1 MAAIDTPK
9 IPDLQGT
16 QSKQTGVR
24 RKRDRQEDIFI
35 ATQWTLMWRKFR
47 KHKLAM
53 FGTLVVALFYLVAI
67 FCEPVATHDPLKRS
81 TDFIHVPPQSVHWFG
96 PNGFGPYVY
105 SLTLTE
111 DPITWKKNY
120 AEDPTVATPL
130 RLFTKG
136 DPYQLWGLIETDI
149 HLFGAAEGSF
159 YLLGTDE
166 SGRDM
171 FSRIIYGIRI
181 SMSIGLV
188 GVAFT
193 FILGSVLGAIS
204 GYYGGVIDFAIQRII
219 EFILSMPSIPLWMS
233 LSAALP
239 KEWPPTQVYFMISI
253 ILSLIGW
260 CGLARVVRGK
270 MLELR
275 EEDYISAAK
284 LAGASD
290 MHVIFDH
297 MLPGFISYLIV
308 NLTLSIPGMI
318 LAETSLSFLGIGLRA
333 PAISLGVLLQQAQNV
348 RTIALQPWLML
359 PGVAIFIIVLA
370 FNFMGDGLRD
380 AADPYK

>member
-1 MAAIDTPK
+1 MTAITLEK
-9 IPDLQGT
+9 A
-16 QSKQTGVR
+16 K
-24 RKRDRQEDIFI
+24 KRNRQEDIFI

-53 FGTLVVALFYLVAI
+53 FGTIVVLLFYLVAI
-67 FCEPVATHDPLKRS
+67 FAELIAPQDPLKRD
-81 TDFIHVPPQSVHWFG
+81 TDFIHVPPQAVHFLG
-96 PNGFGPYVY
+96 PNGFGPYVAGLKVSQDPDTWARIY
-105 SLTLTE
+105 VE
-111 DPITWKKNY
+111 DPEVQYPIQ
-120 AEDPTVATPL
+120 
-130 RLFTKG
+130 FFMKG
-136 DPYQLWGLIETDI
+136 DPYQLWGVIPMDI
-149 HLFGAAEGSF
+149 HLFGVKDGPF
-159 YLLGTDE
+159 YPLGTDD

-171 FSRIIYGIRI
+171 LSRIIYGIRV

-204 GYYGGVIDFAIQRII
+204 GYYGGTIDFAIQRII
-219 EFILSMPSIPLWMS
+219 EFILSMPSIPLWMT

-290 MHVIFDH
+290 MVVIFDH

-308 NLTLSIPGMI
+308 NITLSIPAMI
-318 LAETSLSFLGIGLRA
+318 LAETSLSFLGIGLRP

-348 RTIALQPWLML
+348 RTIALQPWLMF
-359 PGVAIFIIVLA
+359 PGVVIFIIVLA

>member
-1 MAAIDTPK
+1 MAA
-9 IPDLQGT
+9 
-16 QSKQTGVR
+16 QTLTVG
-24 RKRDRQEDIFI
+24 RKRNRQEDIYI

-53 FGTLVVALFYLVAI
+53 VGTSVVALFYIIAI
-67 FCEPVATHDPLKRS
+67 FSEAIAPQDPLKRN
-81 TDFIHVPPQSVHWFG
+81 TDYIHVPPQKVHWVG
-96 PNGFGPYVY
+96 PYGFGPFVY
-105 SLTLTE
+105 SLQLTE
-111 DPITWKKNY
+111 DPVTWKKIY
-120 AEDPTVATPL
+120 QEDTSIILPVSFFV
-130 RLFTKG
+130 RG
-136 DPYQLWGLIETDI
+136 DSYKLWGLIPGDV
-149 HLFGAAEGSF
+149 HLFGAQGPLF
-159 YLLGTDE
+159 LLGTDE

-171 FSRIIYGIRI
+171 LSRVIYGIRV

-193 FILGSVLGAIS
+193 FLLGSFLGAVS
-204 GYYGGVIDFAIQRII
+204 GYYGGPIDFVIQRVI
-219 EFILSMPSIPLWMS
+219 EFILSMPAIPLWMT

-239 KEWPPTQVYFMISI
+239 KDWPPTRVYFMISI
-253 ILSLIGW
+253 ILSLVGW

-275 EEDYISAAK
+275 EEDYIAAAK

-290 MHVIFDH
+290 MSIIFSH

-308 NLTLSIPGMI
+308 NITLSIPSMI
-318 LAETSLSFLGIGLRA
+318 LAETSLSFLGVGLRP
-333 PAISLGVLLQQAQNV
+333 PAISLGVLLQQSQNV
-348 RTIALQPWLML
+348 RTIALQPWLMV
-359 PGVAIFIIVLA
+359 PGIVIFIIVLA

>member
-1 MAAIDTPK
+1 MAATTIAKVP
-9 IPDLQGT
+9 
-16 QSKQTGVR
+16 R
-24 RKRDRQEDIFI
+24 RNPQEDIFI

-53 FGTLVVALFYLVAI
+53 FGTAVVVVFYLIAI
-67 FCEPVATHDPLKRS
+67 FCEPIASQDPLKRN
-81 TDFIHVPPQSVHWFG
+81 TDFIFVPPQTIHWIG
-96 PNGFGPYVY
+96 AHGFGPYVF
-105 SLTLTE
+105 SMKQTE
-111 DPITWKKNY
+111 DPDTWKKIY
-120 AEDPTVATPL
+120 VEDPASENSVS
-130 RLFTKG
+130 LFVKG
-136 DPYQLWGLIETDI
+136 DSYQLWGLINADI
-149 HLFGAAEGSF
+149 HLFGTQDGIF
-159 YLLGTDE
+159 FPLGTDE
-166 SGRDM
+166 SGRDLY
-171 FSRIIYGIRI
+171 SRLIYGIRV

-204 GYYGGVIDFAIQRII
+204 GYYGGPIDFMIQRVI
-219 EFILSMPSIPLWMS
+219 EFILSMPAIPLWMT
-233 LSAALP
+233 LSAAMP
-239 KEWPPTQVYFMISI
+239 KEWPPTQIYFMISI

-275 EEDYISAAK
+275 EEDYITASK

-290 MHVIFDH
+290 MNIIFDH

-308 NLTLSIPGMI
+308 NLTLSIPSMI
-318 LAETSLSFLGIGLRA
+318 LAETSLSFLGIGLRP

-348 RTIALQPWLML
+348 RTIALQPWLMV
-359 PGVAIFIIVLA
+359 PGVIIFIVVLA

>member
-1 MAAIDTPK
+1 MAANSIAK
-9 IPDLQGT
+9 IH
-16 QSKQTGVR
+16 
-24 RKRDRQEDIFI
+24 KRDRQEDIYI

-53 FGTLVVALFYLVAI
+53 IGTVVVALFYLIAI
-67 FCEPVATHDPLKRS
+67 FAEPIATQDPLKRD
-81 TDFIHVPPQSVHWFG
+81 TNFIFVSPQTIHWFG
-96 PNGFGPYVY
+96 ANGFGPFVY
-105 SLTLTE
+105 GLTQTE
-111 DPITWKKNY
+111 DPETWKRIY
-120 AEDPTVATPL
+120 VEDTNLEVPVSFIVT
-130 RLFTKG
+130 G
-136 DPYQLWGLIETDI
+136 DEYLLWGLIPGNI
-149 HLFGAAEGSF
+149 HLFGVPENYQF
-159 YLLGTDE
+159 FPLGTDDT
-166 SGRDM
+166 GRDV
-171 FSRIIYGIRI
+171 FSRIIHGIRV

-193 FILGSVLGAIS
+193 FILGSVLGAVS
-204 GYYGGVIDFAIQRII
+204 GYYGGMIDFAIQRII
-219 EFILSMPSIPLWMS
+219 EFILSMPSIPLWMA
-233 LSAALP
+233 LSAAVP
-239 KEWPPTQVYFMISI
+239 KDWPPTQVYFMISI

-270 MLELR
+270 MLEIR
-275 EEDYISAAK
+275 EEDYISAAR

-290 MHVIFDH
+290 AVIIFDH

-308 NLTLSIPGMI
+308 NLTLSIPSMI
-318 LAETSLSFLGIGLRA
+318 LAETSLSFLGVGLRP

-359 PGVAIFIIVLA
+359 PGVVIFLVVLA

>member
-1 MAAIDTPK
+1 MAVTTLDELK
-9 IPDLQGT
+9 D
-16 QSKQTGVR
+16 
-24 RKRDRQEDIFI
+24 RKSQDDIYI

-53 FGTLVVALFYLVAI
+53 FGTTIVLLFYLLSI
-67 FCEPVATHDPLKRS
+67 FSEFFATQDPLTRN
-81 TDFIHVPPQSVHWFG
+81 TDFIHVPPQTVHWFG
-96 PNGFGPYVY
+96 ANGFGPYVNGMK
-105 SLTLTE
+105 LTE
-111 DPITWKKNY
+111 DPITWRKTY
-120 AEDPTVATPL
+120 SEDPTVQLPIK
-130 RLFTKG
+130 FFVKG
-136 DPYQLWGLIETDI
+136 DPYQMWGLINSDI
-149 HLFGAAEGSF
+149 HFIGTTQGQL

-171 FSRIIYGIRI
+171 FSRTIYGIRI

-204 GYYGGVIDFAIQRII
+204 GFYGGVVDFAIQRII
-219 EFILSMPSIPLWMS
+219 EFILSMPAIPLWMT

-239 KEWPPTQVYFMISI
+239 KEWPPTQIYFMISI

-275 EEDYISAAK
+275 EEDYINAAK

-308 NLTLSIPGMI
+308 SLTLSIPAMI
-318 LAETSLSFLGIGLRA
+318 LAETSLSFLGIGLRP

-348 RTIALQPWLML
+348 RTIALQPWLMY
-359 PGVAIFIIVLA
+359 PGLIIFAIVLA

>member
-1 MAAIDTPK
+1 MAAITLGK
-9 IPDLQGT
+9 TRL
-16 QSKQTGVR
+16 R
-24 RKRDRQEDIFI
+24 NRQEDIFI

-53 FGTLVVALFYLVAI
+53 LGTAVVALFYLVAI
-67 FCEPVATHDPLKRS
+67 FCEFIAPQDPLKRT
-81 TDFIHVPPQSVHWFG
+81 TDYIYVPPQGIHLIGSRGVG
-96 PNGFGPYVY
+96 PFVY
-105 SLTLTE
+105 GLKQEE
-111 DPITWKKNY
+111 DPVTWRKTYK
-120 AEDPTVATPL
+120 EDPSLENPL
-130 RLFTKG
+130 TFFVKG
-136 DPYQLWGLIETDI
+136 DKYSMWGLIESDI
-149 HLFGAAEGSF
+149 HLFGTQQGQF
-159 YLLGTDE
+159 FLLGTDD
-166 SGRDM
+166 SGRDV
-171 FSRIIYGIRI
+171 FSRVVYGIRI

-188 GVAFT
+188 GVMFT

-204 GYYGGVIDFAIQRII
+204 GYYGGVVDFVIQRII
-219 EFILSMPSIPLWMS
+219 EFILSMPAIPLWMT

-239 KEWPPTQVYFMISI
+239 KEWAPTEIYFAISI

-270 MLELR
+270 MLEMR
-275 EEDYISAAK
+275 EEDYIAASK

-290 MHVIFDH
+290 AWIIFDH

-308 NLTLSIPGMI
+308 NITLSIPAMI
-318 LAETSLSFLGIGLRA
+318 LAETSLSFLGVGLRP

-348 RTIALQPWLML
+348 RTIALHPWLMV
-359 PGVAIFIIVLA
+359 PGIFIFVVVLA

>member
-1 MAAIDTPK
+1 MTAIPLEQERQQK
-9 IPDLQGT
+9 IADD
-16 QSKQTGVR
+16 V
-24 RKRDRQEDIFI
+24 FI
-35 ATQWTLMWRKFR
+35 ATQWTLMGRKFR
-47 KHKLAM
+47 RHKLAM
-53 FGTLVVALFYLVAI
+53 AGTVIIVMFYVVAI
-67 FCEPVATHDPLKRS
+67 FCEFIATQDPLKRA
-81 TDFIHVPPQSVHWFG
+81 TDYIHVPPQPIHLFG
-96 PNGFGPYVY
+96 AHGFGPYVY
-105 SLTLTE
+105 GLKSE
-111 DPITWKKNY
+111 DDPKTWRRIY
-120 AEDPTVATPL
+120 TPDPTVELPV
-130 RLFTKG
+130 RFFVKG
-136 DPYQLWGLIETDI
+136 DPYKLWGLFPADR
-149 HLFGAAEGSF
+149 HLFGTQTGPLF
-159 YLLGTDE
+159 LFGTDE

-171 FSRIIYGIRI
+171 FSRIMYSIRI

-204 GYYGGVIDFAIQRII
+204 GYYGGVVDFVIQRII
-219 EFILSMPSIPLWMS
+219 EFILCIPAIPLWMA
-233 LSAALP
+233 LSAAVP
-239 KEWPPTQVYFMISI
+239 KDWPPTQVYFAISI

-275 EEDYISAAK
+275 QEDYISAAK

-290 MHVIFDH
+290 AWLIFDH

-308 NLTLSIPGMI
+308 SLTLSIPGML
-318 LAETSLSFLGIGLRA
+318 LAETALSFLGLGLRP

-348 RTIALQPWLML
+348 KTISLYPWLML
-359 PGVAIFIIVLA
+359 PGAFIFLAVLA

>member
-1 MAAIDTPK
+1 MTA
-9 IPDLQGT
+9 LT
-16 QSKQTGVR
+16 QTKP
-24 RKRDRQEDIFI
+24 RKRTRQEDIYI

-47 KHKLAM
+47 KHKMAM
-53 FGTLVVALFYLVAI
+53 AGTAVVAAFYLIAI
-67 FCEPVATHDPLKRS
+67 FAEFIAPQAPLKR
-81 TDFIHVPPQSVHWFG
+81 TTEFIHVAPQKIHWFSA
-96 PNGFGPYVY
+96 NGFGPVVY
-105 SLTLTE
+105 GLAMEE
-111 DPITWKKNY
+111 DPITWKKSYVENP
-120 AEDPTVATPL
+120 EVIQPV
-130 RLFTKG
+130 RLFVKG
-136 DPYQLWGLIETDI
+136 DPYKLWGLIPWDV
-149 HLFGAAEGSF
+149 HLFGVTEGPF
-159 YLLGTDE
+159 YPFGTDE

-171 FSRIIYGIRI
+171 LSRVIYGIRI

-204 GYYGGVIDFAIQRII
+204 GFYGGLIDFTIQRVI
-219 EFILSMPSIPLWMS
+219 EFILSMPAIPLWMT

-239 KEWPPTQVYFMISI
+239 KDWPPTQIYFMISI

-260 CGLARVVRGK
+260 CSLARVVRGK
-270 MLELR
+270 MLEIR
-275 EEDYISAAK
+275 EEDYVAAAK

-308 NLTLSIPGMI
+308 NLTLSIPSMI
-318 LAETSLSFLGIGLRA
+318 LAETSLSFLGIGLRP
-333 PAISLGVLLQQAQNV
+333 PAISLGVLLQQSQNV
-348 RTIALQPWLML
+348 RTIALQPWLMY
-359 PGVAIFIIVLA
+359 PGLVIFVVVLA

>member
-1 MAAIDTPK
+1 MAATTAAKPRV
-9 IPDLQGT
+9 L
-16 QSKQTGVR
+16 SKEEELYV
-24 RKRDRQEDIFI
+24 

-53 FGTLVVALFYLVAI
+53 IGTAVVALFYLVGI
-67 FCEPVATHDPLKRS
+67 FTEVIATQDPFKRS
-81 TDFIHVPPQSVHWFG
+81 TDFIHVPPQGIHLFG
-96 PNGFGPYVY
+96 TQGILYAYGLKQEQDPVTWKRIY
-105 SLTLTE
+105 TE
-111 DPITWKKNY
+111 DKSIQN
-120 AEDPTVATPL
+120 PL
-130 RLFTKG
+130 SLFVRG
-136 DPYQLWGLIETDI
+136 DKYKMWGIIESDI
-149 HLFGAAEGSF
+149 HLFGVKQGQL
-159 YLLGTDE
+159 YLFGTDE

-171 FSRIIYGIRI
+171 FSRVIYGIRI

-193 FILGSVLGAIS
+193 FILGVIIGGIS
-204 GYYGGVIDFAIQRII
+204 GYYGGTVDFMIQRII
-219 EFILSMPSIPLWMS
+219 EFILSMPNIPLWMAF
-233 LSAALP
+233 SAVLP
-239 KEWPPTQVYFMISI
+239 KEWPPTQIYLAISI

-275 EEDYISAAK
+275 EEDFIEASK

-290 MHVIFDH
+290 AVIIFDH

-308 NLTLSIPGMI
+308 SITLSIPAMI
-318 LAETSLSFLGIGLRA
+318 LAETSLSFLGIGLRP

-348 RTIALQPWLML
+348 RTIALQPWLMV
-359 PGVAIFIIVLA
+359 PGVFIFIIILA

-380 AADPYK
+380 AADPYR

>member
-1 MAAIDTPK
+1 MAVKALEPI
-9 IPDLQGT
+9 Q
-16 QSKQTGVR
+16 
-24 RKRDRQEDIFI
+24 KRNRQEEIFI

-53 FGTLVVALFYLVAI
+53 FGTLVVFLFYVIAI
-67 FCEPVATHDPLKRS
+67 FSEPIATQDPLKRN
-81 TDFIHVPPQSVHWFG
+81 TDFIHVPPQTIHWFG
-96 PNGFGPYVY
+96 ANGFGPYV
-105 SLTLTE
+105 SGTKQTE
-111 DPITWKKNY
+111 DPVTWKKLY
-120 AEDPTVATPL
+120 VEDPTIEIPIS
-130 RLFTKG
+130 LFVKG
-136 DPYQLWGLIETDI
+136 DEYMLWGLIPGNI
-149 HLFGAAEGSF
+149 HLFGVKEGAF
-159 YLLGTDE
+159 FPLGTDE

-171 FSRIIYGIRI
+171 FSRIIFGIRI

-204 GYYGGVIDFAIQRII
+204 GYYGGVVDFIIQRVI
-219 EFILSMPSIPLWMS
+219 EFILAIPSIPLWMT

-270 MLELR
+270 MLEIR
-275 EEDYISAAK
+275 EEDYIAAAR

-290 MHVIFDH
+290 MHIIFDH

-308 NLTLSIPGMI
+308 NLTLSIPSMI
-318 LAETSLSFLGIGLRA
+318 LAETSLSFLGIGLRP

-359 PGVAIFIIVLA
+359 PGLVIFIIVLA

>member
-1 MAAIDTPK
+1 MAAISLDK
-9 IPDLQGT
+9 
-16 QSKQTGVR
+16 VH
-24 RKRDRQEDIFI
+24 KRNRQEDIFI

-53 FGTLVVALFYLVAI
+53 FGTIVVALFYLIAI
-67 FCEPVATHDPLKRS
+67 FSEPIATQDPLKRD
-81 TDFIHVPPQSVHWFG
+81 TDFIHMPPQTIHWLG
-96 PNGFGPYVY
+96 PNGFGPYVFG
-105 SLTLTE
+105 TKLTE
-111 DPITWKKNY
+111 DPDTWKKIY
-120 AEDPTVATPL
+120 TEDPAVVIPVS
-130 RLFTKG
+130 FFVKG
-136 DPYQLWGLIETDI
+136 DPYQLWGLIPADI
-149 HLFGAAEGSF
+149 HLFGVKEGAF
-159 YLLGTDE
+159 YPLGSDD

-171 FSRIIYGIRI
+171 FSRIIFGIRI
-181 SMSIGLV
+181 SMSIGLL

-204 GYYGGVIDFAIQRII
+204 GYYGGPIDFAIQRII
-219 EFILSMPSIPLWMS
+219 EFILSMPAIPLWMT

-239 KEWPPTQVYFMISI
+239 KDWPSTQVYFMISI

-270 MLELR
+270 MLEIR

-308 NLTLSIPGMI
+308 NLTLSIPSMI
-318 LAETSLSFLGIGLRA
+318 LAETSLSFLGIGLRP

-359 PGVAIFIIVLA
+359 PGVVIFIIVLA

>member
-1 MAAIDTPK
+1 MAATTLDK
-9 IPDLQGT
+9 V
-16 QSKQTGVR
+16 SS
-24 RKRDRQEDIFI
+24 RKNQDDIFI

-53 FGTLVVALFYLVAI
+53 FGTALVALFYLLSI
-67 FCEPVATHDPLKRS
+67 FSEFFATQDPLRRN
-81 TDFIHVPPQSVHWFG
+81 TEFIHVPPQTVHWIG
-96 PNGFGPYVY
+96 ANGFGPYVNN
-105 SLTLTE
+105 LKLTE
-111 DPITWKKNY
+111 DPITWRKTYK
-120 AEDPTVATPL
+120 EDPTDQLPIS
-130 RLFTKG
+130 LFVKG
-136 DPYQLWGLIETDI
+136 DPYVMWGFIQGNLHLIGTR
-149 HLFGAAEGSF
+149 EGPL

-181 SMSIGLV
+181 SMSIGLL
-188 GVAFT
+188 GVIFT

-204 GYYGGVIDFAIQRII
+204 GYYGGFIDFVIQRVI
-219 EFILSMPSIPLWMS
+219 EFILSIPAIPLWMT

-239 KEWPPTQVYFMISI
+239 KEWPSTQIYFMISI

-275 EEDYISAAK
+275 EEDFITAAK

-308 NLTLSIPGMI
+308 NLTLSIPSMI
-318 LAETSLSFLGIGLRA
+318 LAETSLSFLGIGLRP

-359 PGVAIFIIVLA
+359 PGLVIFVIVLA